1 MVSMEGLYET
11 LWQDGA
17 TLYFGE
23 SAYQNARILFEKI
36 SSESDLIAESA
47 NAEVESKKR
56 KITADEKEEEEE
68 EVDDD
73 DSDDEDVADEGGEV
87 KRTKFEGDVGSR
99 IQNSGPKDT
108 MLMRSKY
115 SVPFETV
122 LKWR

>member
-1 MVSMEGLYET
+1 M
-11 LWQDGA
+11 
-17 TLYFGE
+17 
-23 SAYQNARILFEKI
+23 
-36 SSESDLIAESA
+36 
-47 NAEVESKKR
+47 
-56 KITADEKEEEEE
+56 
-68 EVDDD
+68 
-73 DSDDEDVADEGGEV
+73 ADEGGEV